1 MRCKA
6 CDVLL
11 EDKDKL
17 DLCNPCN
24 VESLKARFPNQ
35 KVDDNEVQD
44 LVKRL
49 EEVKRLTT
57 QHELFS
63 W

>member
-1 MRCKA
+1 MRCRA
-6 CDVLL
+6 CNVLL
-11 EDKDKL
+11 EDKDKP
-17 DLCNPCN
+17 DFCNPCN

-63 W
+63 